1 MNTTSLPP
9 VVSLRKRRHA
19 RRDREAFA
27 GRADALA
34 AAVVT
39 DRGLTDFQPGN
50 AINEF
55 ARWYVDA
62 EDELLVAVVAHTE
75 PETSVGEV
83 LALGLAWRQGGDLVL
98 VLSPEHCAF
107 VGPSGW
113 RAGTPVR
120 VWEYDDRLLPRLAHH
135 PARAEVPDA
144 GSRDQPAGDRDGYL
158 LSHEVRADWLKLLG
172 RSRMAER
179 AQHQRVPGPMDMA
192 RGLHVAG
199 SPSPAE
205 IHHPS
210 ISNLEQLAP
219 QLIDELER
227 ITLPFGDH
235 APSDAELRMAQTQL
249 DGWLEELSHSIQTEL
264 FALQMAA
271 QQQLR
276 SMADMSAEAAARYRA
291 ANAGQQP
298 RHGPG
303 MPAPDGSDQNH
314 PKSCSVPV
322 PRPCPDRAW

>member
-1 MNTTSLPP
+1 MNPTSLPP
-9 VVSLRKRRHA
+9 VVSLSKRRHA

-39 DRGLTDFQPGN
+39 DRALTDFQPGN

-75 PETSVGEV
+75 PGTSVGEV

-98 VLSPEHCAF
+98 VLSPEHCAL
-107 VGPSGW
+107 VHPGGW
-113 RAGTPVR
+113 RPGTPVR
-120 VWEYDDRLLPRLAHH
+120 VWEYDDTLLPR
-135 PARAEVPDA
+135 PARDPSRAEVPDA
-144 GSRDQPAGDRDGYL
+144 VPRTQPAEDRDGDL
-158 LSHEVRADWLKLLG
+158 LSHEVRGDWLKLLG
-172 RSRMAER
+172 RPRMADLTQHRR
-179 AQHQRVPGPMDMA
+179 APGPLDMA
-192 RGLHVAG
+192 QGLHVAG
-199 SPSPAE
+199 SPSPAK
-205 IHHPS
+205 IHHPE

-227 ITLPFGDH
+227 ITFPFGDH
-235 APSDAELRMAQTQL
+235 APSDAELRMAETQL

-276 SMADMSAEAAARYRA
+276 SMADIAAKAARYRA
-291 ANAGQQP
+291 ANAGQHP
-298 RHGPG
+298 GPG
-303 MPAPDGSDQNH
+303 PNMPAPDESERNDQKNT
-314 PKSCSVPV
+314 SVPV
-322 PRPCPDRAW
+322 TTRCPDQVW